1 MIGNFVIATM
11 LHNQSHSTMKI
22 NLISYLAIFAVVL
35 LFSSCAEKLGTIEIE
50 FEEPTAGEIV
60 ADASDV
66 HIHVH
71 FHAMNGAE
79 IHEVEVELH
88 PDGDVND
95 LIIEFDDH
103 DHGEE
108 YVFEQEVDLSSYPS
122 GTEFHLEALACVDH
136 DCEETVTGDIEF
148 SIP

>member
-1 MIGNFVIATM
+1 MKFNIFSTIAV
-11 LHNQSHSTMKI
+11 LST
-22 NLISYLAIFAVVL
+22 LL
-35 LFSSCAEKLGTIEIE
+35 LFTSCAEELGTIEIE

-60 ADASDV
+60 ADAANV
-66 HIHVH
+66 EIHVH
-71 FHAMNGAE
+71 FSAMNGAE
-79 IHEVEVELH
+79 VHEVEVELH

-108 YVFEQEVDLSSYPS
+108 YVFDQMVDLSSYAS
-122 GTEFHLEALACVDH
+122 GTEFHLEAKACVDH